1 MQKKS
6 FLFVT
11 LILIAFAQFPSAC
24 KTKKAPVAEIALNAP
39 EAEEAEEADMEWLRK
54 LLAGETEDEQ
64 ASEKKERPV
73 YNPSATLLT
82 DIIHTE
88 LHVSFDIP
96 NAHLFGKATIEAKPF
111 FYASDSLILDAKG
124 FDIHEVAIVGSKNIK
139 SPLKYKYDSKQIRIG
154 LDKQYKRD
162 ERFKVYIDYTAK
174 PDELNEKGSAAITAA
189 KGLYFIDPKDED
201 PEKPTQIWTQG
212 ETEANSCWFP
222 TFDKP
227 NEKMHHDLHI
237 TVEDKYKTLSN
248 GLLVSSKK
256 NKDGTRTDH
265 WKMDMPNTPYL
276 VMMAIG
282 EFAVVKEKWRNILVD
297 YYVEAEY
304 APYAKNIFGN
314 TPEMLEFFS
323 KILGVDYPWQ
333 KYSQVVVRDYVSG
346 AMENTSSSLFG
357 EFMHQTP
364 KEMLDGDYED
374 VIAHELFHQWFGD
387 LVTCESWANLPL
399 NESFATYSEYLWK
412 EHKYGR
418 DEADLHSMRAFDA
431 YKAEYAQK
439 KVNLIRYDY
448 GDKEDMFDRHS
459 YQKGGIILHMLRKY
473 LGDEAFF
480 TGLKVY
486 LNDNRFQP
494 VEVHHLR
501 LAYEKVTGEDL
512 NWFFNQWFL
521 DQGHP
526 IIDFEYTYDNG
537 KISLNTKQT
546 QNLNKTPI
554 FRIPVDIA
562 FYLENGKTR
571 IERVVIDKIEQSFEI
586 GNFDSAPQLVLPD
599 PEQAIVADW
608 RQDLTIEQQMIR
620 FNRARNFRDKIDAV
634 RAMESAQDEK
644 QVRDALKKAM
654 NDSFWF
660 IRQEAIRTFNSGNEL
675 ALAEMQATLINLA
688 KNDAKPAVR
697 ASAIS
702 KLSDLYNDDAS
713 LFALYESALKDSSEN
728 VNASALNSLYRS
740 NPEKAVSIIER
751 LESNASNG
759 MLSTIA
765 TIYSA
770 SSTPGKWKFLKDA
783 YARVKEPNEKYM
795 FIQMLG
801 VYTLTQD
808 EAVRDEAL
816 PVFRN
821 IAAKESAW
829 WLRLAGIQVLSEM
842 AGFYEEKAENAQFE
856 AETLRSNGSGEEASR
871 LEKDAADLTAKS
883 RYIIGLIQD
892 IAANEKDPTLLRLLR
907 MGGN

>member
-6 FLFVT
+6 LVLLVVLSLFMT
-11 LILIAFAQFPSAC
+11 GNFISC
-24 KTKKAPVAEIALNAP
+24 KTKNVKTTDVSIAAP
-39 EAEEAEEADMEWLRK
+39 AEEEVSEEDMEWLRK
-54 LLAGETEDEQ
+54 LLAGETEEEQ
-64 ASEKKERPV
+64 PIDKTERPR

-96 NAHLFGKATIEAKPF
+96 KAQLMGKATIEAKPY
-111 FYASDSLILDAKG
+111 FYATDSLILDAKG
-124 FDIHEVAIVGSKNIK
+124 FDIHEVSLLGIKNTK
-139 SPLKYKYDSKQIRIG
+139 QPLQYKYDSRQIRIG

-162 ERFKVYIDYTAK
+162 ERFKVFIDYTAK
-174 PDELNEKGSAAITAA
+174 PNELNEKGSAAISAA
-189 KGLYFIDPKDED
+189 KGLYFIDPLDED

-227 NEKMHHDLHI
+227 NEKMLHDLHI

-248 GLLVSSKK
+248 GLLISSKK

-282 EFAVVKEKWRNILVD
+282 EFAVVKDKWRNIAVD
-297 YYVEAEY
+297 YYVEPEY
-304 APYAKNIFGN
+304 GPYAKNIFGS

-346 AMENTSSSLFG
+346 AMENTSASLFG

-364 KEMLDGDYED
+364 REMLDGDYED
-374 VIAHELFHQWFGD
+374 IIAHELFHQWFGD

-418 DEADLHSMRAFDA
+418 DEADLHLQRAFDA
-431 YKAEYAQK
+431 YKAEYGQK
-439 KVNLIRYDY
+439 KVNLIRFDY

-459 YQKGGIILHMLRKY
+459 YQKGGTILHMLRKY

-526 IIDFEYTYDNG
+526 IVESDFVYDNG
-537 KISLNTKQT
+537 KITWNTKQT
-546 QNLNKTPI
+546 QNLNKTSI
-554 FRIPVDIA
+554 FKIPVEVEFHLA
-562 FYLENGKTR
+562 GGKTR
-571 IERVVIDKIEQSFEI
+571 REKVIIDKVEQSFEFT
-586 GNFDSAPQLVLPD
+586 GFSTEPVLIIPD
-599 PEQAIVADW
+599 PEKAIVADW
-608 RQDLTIEQQMIR
+608 IQEYNQEQQIAR
-620 FNRARNFRDKIDAV
+620 YNRCSNFRDRMEAV
-634 RAMESAQDEK
+634 RSFEEGQDEK
-644 QVRDALKKAM
+644 AVRDVLRKAM
-654 NDSFWF
+654 NDKFWH
-660 IRQEAIRTFNSGNEL
+660 IRQEAVRTFNTGNEL
-675 ALAEMQATLINLA
+675 ALAEMQPVLVNLA
-688 KNDAKPAVR
+688 KTDPKPAVR
-697 ASAIS
+697 AAAIS
-702 KLSDLYNDDAS
+702 KLSDLYNEDSS
-713 LFALYESALKDSSEN
+713 LFSLYERALRDSSEN
-728 VNASALNSLYRS
+728 VISSALNSLYRS
-740 NPEKAVSIIER
+740 NPEKAVQIIEG
-751 LESNASNG
+751 LESTATSG
-759 MLSTIA
+759 MLSTMA

-783 YARVKEPNEKYM
+783 YSRVKEPNEKYM

-801 VYTLTQD
+801 VYVLTQD
-808 EAVRDEAL
+808 EPTRDEAL

-821 IAAKESAW
+821 IASKEGAW

-842 AGFYEEKAENAQFE
+842 VGFYEEKAENAQYE
-856 AETLRSNGSGEEASR
+856 ADGLRSSGNGSQASS
-871 LEKDAADLTAKS
+871 LDKDAADFTAKA